1 MGGRKNTLPS
11 EKSLVDKILF
21 DSLYQLQIP
30 ITIKV
35 GLRRQESNV
44 RVIAYYINNRK
55 VILSNLKEID
65 FSDINQIEITGK
77 HSIDF
82 FRKVIPKLPSDEE
95 LQPFR
100 NKKIVIYP
108 FGERKYIKARLMK
121 VHPYFFIL
129 GLGKFINRVKDY
141 HKIIIKY
148 KLFIS
153 AYTFFS
159 PYPQSYIKEN
169 TLYDTV
175 KAGKWRE
182 DFKEIRQYL
191 KELLGM
197 EKRRFI
203 TFALKDGKEITGI
216 FEKGRSSNIPFC
228 YRLFNP
234 DNIKE
239 GITIFK
245 HAIDDLWEN

>member
-1 MGGRKNTLPS
+1 MERRKNILPS
-11 EKSLVDKILF
+11 EKSLADKILF

-30 ITIKV
+30 VTIRV
-35 GLRRQESNV
+35 GLNGKESNV
-44 RVIAYYINNRK
+44 RIIAYYISNRK
-55 VILSNLKEID
+55 IILSNLKEID
-65 FSDINQIEITGK
+65 FSNINQIEITGK

-82 FRKVIPKLPSDEE
+82 FRKVIPKLPPDEE
-95 LQPFR
+95 LQQFR
-100 NKKIVIYP
+100 NRKIVIYP
-108 FGERKYIKARLMK
+108 FGERRYIKARLMK

-129 GLGKFINRVKDY
+129 GLGKFVNRVRDY

-148 KLFIS
+148 KLFTS
-153 AYTFFS
+153 AYTFFN
-159 PYPQSYIKEN
+159 PYPQNFMRED

-175 KAGKWRE
+175 KAGRWRE
-182 DFKEIRQYL
+182 EFKEIRQYL
-191 KELLGM
+191 KELLGT
-197 EKRRFI
+197 EKTKVL

-216 FEKGRSSNIPFC
+216 FEKRRSSNTPFC

-234 DNIKE
+234 DNPKE